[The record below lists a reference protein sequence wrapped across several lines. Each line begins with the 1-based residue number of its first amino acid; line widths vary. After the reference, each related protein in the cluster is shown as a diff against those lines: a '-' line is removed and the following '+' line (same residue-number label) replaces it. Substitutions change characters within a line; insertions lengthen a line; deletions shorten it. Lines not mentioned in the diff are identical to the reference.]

1 MGEAWEELIERGVH
15 EVALT
20 DEDAGRTIY
29 RMELGPP

>member
-1 MGEAWEELIERGVH
+1 MAEAWEELIERGVH

-29 RMELGPP
+29 RMGLGSP